1 MKPFN
6 LEKALAGDPVVT
18 RKGYKVTS
26 LKHYPEADQ
35 DGFCIS
41 AIIHTQDEV
50 EVETFKINGSF
61 NFRTSENGYD
71 LFMGESE
78 KWVNIYYNP
87 EKKECWAGRIHS
99 SKEKCE
105 DHVVNSAQYY
115 QQTIKLKP

>member
-50 EVETFKINGSF
+50 EVETFKINGTF
-61 NFRTSENGYD
+61 YFRTSENEYD

-87 EKKECWAGRIHS
+87 EKKECWAGRVYTIESEARFNGLNVPH
-99 SKEKCE
+99 
-105 DHVVNSAQYY
+105 Y